1 METGLLRVST
11 PPVSS
16 TVGWSC
22 STEGRM
28 VQRSR
33 VEKVATSKAQSQARA
48 FII

>member
-11 PPVSS
+11 PLVSS

-22 STEGRM
+22 PTEGWM

-33 VEKVATSKAQSQARA
+33 FEKVGTSKREFGATWVH
-48 FII
+48 